1 MKRPAFLTHVDS
13 LMYGVKMPRLGTDD
27 AVKSIHP
34 LPPLTEQ
41 YRIVV
46 KIDKLMALCDQ
57 LEQQIDAT
65 AGKQSALLNAI
76 MAQM

>member
-1 MKRPAFLTHVDS
+1 MLSNKLLATHI
-13 LMYGVKMPRLGTDD
+13 L
-27 AVKSIHP
+27 AV
-34 LPPLTEQ
+34 PPLAEQ
-41 YRIVV
+41 HRIVT

-65 AGKQSALLNAI
+65 ASKQSALLNAI